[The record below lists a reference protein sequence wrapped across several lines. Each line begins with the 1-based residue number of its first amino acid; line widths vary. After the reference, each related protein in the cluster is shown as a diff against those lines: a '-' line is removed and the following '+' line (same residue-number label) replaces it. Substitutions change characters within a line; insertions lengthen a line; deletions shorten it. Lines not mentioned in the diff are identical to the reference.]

1 MSNFNLTRNMSGA
14 GLAFPTLGSSP
25 RTFFKDHQ
33 KCDVKYVNGDDD
45 DTDCDGDGDHDGN
58 DKGEKDLTSLSKRE
72 KRPEW
77 FDVFNLKE
85 CELLLVATAIFIWGL
100 TDRD

>member
-1 MSNFNLTRNMSGA
+1 MRACEDFELEKVN
-14 GLAFPTLGSSP
+14 
-25 RTFFKDHQ
+25 KDSD
-33 KCDVKYVNGDDD
+33 KVDDRV
-45 DTDCDGDGDHDGN
+45 DGDHDGN

-100 TDRD
+100 NDHE

>member
-1 MSNFNLTRNMSGA
+1 MSGA

-33 KCDVKYVNGDDD
+33 KCDVKYVNHDI
-45 DTDCDGDGDHDGN
+45 DCHGDHDGN
-58 DKGEKDLTSLSKRE
+58 DNDKNDLTSLSKRE
-72 KRPEW
+72 KSPEW

>member
-1 MSNFNLTRNMSGA
+1 MSGA

-33 KCDVKYVNGDDD
+33 KCNVKYVNGDDD
-45 DTDCDGDGDHDGN
+45 NIDCHGDGDHDGN
-58 DKGEKDLTSLSKRE
+58 DKGENDLTSLSKRE

-100 TDRD
+100 TDRE